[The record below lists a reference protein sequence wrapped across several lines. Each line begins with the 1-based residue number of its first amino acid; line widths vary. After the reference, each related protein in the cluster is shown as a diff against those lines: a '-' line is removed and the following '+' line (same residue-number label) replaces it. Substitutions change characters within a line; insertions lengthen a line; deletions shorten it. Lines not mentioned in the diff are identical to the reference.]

1 MKNDKIDKLKE
12 NYNNIEIPKELDDV
26 INDAFNESE
35 NKKLENNKK
44 DWRRNM
50 KKWYA
55 SAAAV
60 GLNIEIPKELDDVIN
75 DAFNESENKKLE
87 NNKKDWR
94 RNMKKWYAS
103 AAAVGLII
111 VSVNASSTFAK
122 SLENIPV
129 IGNII
134 RVVNFNNYRIDK
146 DGMDV
151 SISLPEVSSDS
162 KDLEY
167 KLNKEFEKE
176 GKEAYKKYEAE
187 VEKLEKE
194 GKTTQTVAENDKTL
208 SVAIY
213 NTETE
218 ASASTSRKIYNIDKK
233 DKTILTLEGMFGN
246 NDYVDVLSKNILSQM
261 KERTKKDSNDVYFV
275 DHTFKIK
282 KDQPFYINDKG
293 ELVICFDEYEVAPG
307 SAGLVEFVIPSN
319 VVSKL
324 MK

>member
-1 MKNDKIDKLKE
+1 MKNGKIDKLKE
-12 NYNNIEIPKELDDV
+12 NYNNVEIPKELDDV
-26 INDAFNESE
+26 INDAFKESA
-35 NKKLENNKK
+35 NKEIENNKK

-50 KKWYA
+50 K
-55 SAAAV
+55 
-60 GLNIEIPKELDDVIN
+60 
-75 DAFNESENKKLE
+75 
-87 NNKKDWR
+87 
-94 RNMKKWYAS
+94 NMKKWYAS
-103 AAAVGLII
+103 AAAIGLII

-129 IGNII
+129 IGDII
-134 RVVNFNNYRIDK
+134 KIVDFNNYRIDK

-151 SISLPEVSSDS
+151 SISLPEISSDS

-187 VEKLEKE
+187 VAKLEKE
-194 GKTTQTVAENDKTL
+194 GKTTHKSAEMWSETVAENAKTL

-218 ASASTSRKIYNIDKK
+218 ASAATSRKIYNIDKK

-275 DHTFKIK
+275 DNTFKIK

>member
-26 INDAFNESE
+26 INDAFKESE
-35 NKKLENNKK
+35 DKKIENNKK

-50 KKWYA
+50 K
-55 SAAAV
+55 
-60 GLNIEIPKELDDVIN
+60 
-75 DAFNESENKKLE
+75 
-87 NNKKDWR
+87 
-94 RNMKKWYAS
+94 NMKKWYAS

-111 VSVNASSTFAK
+111 VSVNASSTFAT

-134 RVVNFNNYRIDK
+134 KIVNFNNYRINK

-187 VEKLEKE
+187 VAKLEKE
-194 GKTTQTVAENDKTL
+194 GKTTHKSADIWSETIAENDKTA
-208 SVAIY
+208 SIAIY
-213 NTETE
+213 NTEIE
-218 ASASTSRKIYNIDKK
+218 ASAATSRKIYNINKE
-233 DKTILTLEGMFGN
+233 DKTVLTLEGMFRN

-275 DHTFKIK
+275 DNTFKIK

-319 VVSKL
+319 IVSKL

>member
-26 INDAFNESE
+26 INDAFKESE
-35 NKKLENNKK
+35 NKKIENNKK

-50 KKWYA
+50 K
-55 SAAAV
+55 
-60 GLNIEIPKELDDVIN
+60 
-75 DAFNESENKKLE
+75 
-87 NNKKDWR
+87 
-94 RNMKKWYAS
+94 NMKKWYAS
-103 AAAVGLII
+103 VAAVGLII
-111 VSVNASSTFAK
+111 VSVNASSTFAT

-134 RVVNFNNYRIDK
+134 KIVNFNNYRINK

-187 VEKLEKE
+187 VAKLEKE
-194 GKTTQTVAENDKTL
+194 GKTTHKSADIWSETIAENDKTA
-208 SVAIY
+208 SIAIY
-213 NTETE
+213 NTEIE
-218 ASASTSRKIYNIDKK
+218 ASAATNRKIYNINKE
-233 DKTILTLEGMFGN
+233 DKTVLTLEGMFGN
-246 NDYVDVLSKNILSQM
+246 NDYVDILSKNILSQM

-275 DHTFKIK
+275 DNTFKIK
-282 KDQPFYINDKG
+282 KDQTFYINDKG

-319 VVSKL
+319 IVSKL

>member
-1 MKNDKIDKLKE
+1 MKNGKIDKLKE
-12 NYNNIEIPKELDDV
+12 NYN
-26 INDAFNESE
+26 
-35 NKKLENNKK
+35 
-44 DWRRNM
+44 
-50 KKWYA
+50 
-55 SAAAV
+55 
-60 GLNIEIPKELDDVIN
+60 NIEIPKELDDVIN

-194 GKTTQTVAENDKTL
+194 GKTTHKSAEMWSETVAENDKTL

-319 VVSKL
+319 IVSKL

>member
-50 KKWYA
+50 K
-55 SAAAV
+55 
-60 GLNIEIPKELDDVIN
+60 NT
-75 DAFNESENKKLE
+75 
-87 NNKKDWR
+87 
-94 RNMKKWYAS
+94 KKWYAS

-187 VEKLEKE
+187 VAELEKE
-194 GKTTQTVAENDKTL
+194 GKTTHKSAEMWSETVAENDKTL

-218 ASASTSRKIYNIDKK
+218 ASAATSRKIYNIDKK

-275 DHTFKIK
+275 DNTFKIK

-319 VVSKL
+319 IVSKL

>member
-50 KKWYA
+50 K
-55 SAAAV
+55 
-60 GLNIEIPKELDDVIN
+60 
-75 DAFNESENKKLE
+75 
-87 NNKKDWR
+87 
-94 RNMKKWYAS
+94 NMKKWYVS

-187 VEKLEKE
+187 VAKLEKE
-194 GKTTQTVAENDKTL
+194 GKTTHKSAEMWSEAIAENDKTV

-218 ASASTSRKIYNIDKK
+218 ASAATSRKIYNIDKK

-275 DHTFKIK
+275 DNTFKIK

>member
-50 KKWYA
+50 K
-55 SAAAV
+55 
-60 GLNIEIPKELDDVIN
+60 
-75 DAFNESENKKLE
+75 
-87 NNKKDWR
+87 
-94 RNMKKWYAS
+94 NMKKWYAS

-194 GKTTQTVAENDKTL
+194 GKTTHKSAEIWTESIAENDKTL

-218 ASASTSRKIYNIDKK
+218 ASAATSRKIYNIDKK

>member
-26 INDAFNESE
+26 INDAFKESE
-35 NKKLENNKK
+35 NIK
-44 DWRRNM
+44 
-50 KKWYA
+50 
-55 SAAAV
+55 
-60 GLNIEIPKELDDVIN
+60 I
-75 DAFNESENKKLE
+75 E

-111 VSVNASSTFAK
+111 VSVNASSTFAT

-134 RVVNFNNYRIDK
+134 KIVNFNNYRINK

-187 VEKLEKE
+187 VAKLEKE
-194 GKTTQTVAENDKTL
+194 GKTTHKSAEVWSETIAENDKTA
-208 SVAIY
+208 SIAIY
-213 NTETE
+213 NTEIE
-218 ASASTSRKIYNIDKK
+218 ASAATSRKIYNINKE
-233 DKTILTLEGMFGN
+233 DKTVLTLEGMFGN
-246 NDYVDVLSKNILSQM
+246 NDYIDVLSKNILSQM

-275 DHTFKIK
+275 DNTFKIK

-319 VVSKL
+319 IVSKL

>member
-26 INDAFNESE
+26 INDAFKESE
-35 NKKLENNKK
+35 DKKIENNKK

-50 KKWYA
+50 K
-55 SAAAV
+55 
-60 GLNIEIPKELDDVIN
+60 
-75 DAFNESENKKLE
+75 
-87 NNKKDWR
+87 
-94 RNMKKWYAS
+94 NMKKWYAS

-111 VSVNASSTFAK
+111 VSVNASSTFAT

-134 RVVNFNNYRIDK
+134 KIVNFNNYRINK

-187 VEKLEKE
+187 VAKLEKE
-194 GKTTQTVAENDKTL
+194 GKTTHKSADIWSETIAENDKTA
-208 SVAIY
+208 SIAIY
-213 NTETE
+213 NTEIE
-218 ASASTSRKIYNIDKK
+218 ASAATNRKIYNINKE
-233 DKTILTLEGMFGN
+233 DKTVLTLEGMFGN

-275 DHTFKIK
+275 DNTFKIK
-282 KDQPFYINDKG
+282 KDQPYYINNKG

-319 VVSKL
+319 IVSKL

>member
-12 NYNNIEIPKELDDV
+12 NYNNVEIPKELDDV

-50 KKWYA
+50 K
-55 SAAAV
+55 
-60 GLNIEIPKELDDVIN
+60 
-75 DAFNESENKKLE
+75 
-87 NNKKDWR
+87 
-94 RNMKKWYAS
+94 NMKKWYAS

-151 SISLPEVSSDS
+151 SISLPEVSSDN

-187 VEKLEKE
+187 VAKLEKE
-194 GKTTQTVAENDKTL
+194 GKTTHKSAEMWSETVAENAKTV

-218 ASASTSRKIYNIDKK
+218 ASAATSRKIYNINKE
-233 DKTILTLEGMFGN
+233 DKTVLTLEGMFGN

-275 DHTFKIK
+275 DNTFKIK

>member
-12 NYNNIEIPKELDDV
+12 NYN
-26 INDAFNESE
+26 
-35 NKKLENNKK
+35 
-44 DWRRNM
+44 
-50 KKWYA
+50 
-55 SAAAV
+55 
-60 GLNIEIPKELDDVIN
+60 NIEIPKELDDVIN

-194 GKTTQTVAENDKTL
+194 GKTTHKSAEMWSETVAENDKTL

>member
-50 KKWYA
+50 K
-55 SAAAV
+55 
-60 GLNIEIPKELDDVIN
+60 
-75 DAFNESENKKLE
+75 
-87 NNKKDWR
+87 
-94 RNMKKWYAS
+94 NMKKWYAS

-134 RVVNFNNYRIDK
+134 KVVNFNNYRIDK

-151 SISLPEVSSDS
+151 SISLPEVSLDS

-187 VEKLEKE
+187 VAKLEKE
-194 GKTTQTVAENDKTL
+194 GKTTHKSAEMWSEAIAENDKTV

-218 ASASTSRKIYNIDKK
+218 ASAATSRKIYNIDKK

-275 DHTFKIK
+275 DNTFKIK

-319 VVSKL
+319 IVSKL

>member
-50 KKWYA
+50 K
-55 SAAAV
+55 
-60 GLNIEIPKELDDVIN
+60 
-75 DAFNESENKKLE
+75 
-87 NNKKDWR
+87 
-94 RNMKKWYAS
+94 NMKKWYAS

-194 GKTTQTVAENDKTL
+194 GKTTHKSAEMWTESIAENAKTV

-218 ASASTSRKIYNIDKK
+218 ASAATSRKIYNIDKK

-275 DHTFKIK
+275 DNTFKIK

>member
-50 KKWYA
+50 K
-55 SAAAV
+55 
-60 GLNIEIPKELDDVIN
+60 
-75 DAFNESENKKLE
+75 
-87 NNKKDWR
+87 
-94 RNMKKWYAS
+94 NMKKWYAS

-194 GKTTQTVAENDKTL
+194 GKTTHKSAEMWSETVAENDKIL

-218 ASASTSRKIYNIDKK
+218 ASAATSRKIYNIDKK

>member
-26 INDAFNESE
+26 INDAFKESE
-35 NKKLENNKK
+35 DKKIENNKK

-50 KKWYA
+50 K
-55 SAAAV
+55 
-60 GLNIEIPKELDDVIN
+60 
-75 DAFNESENKKLE
+75 
-87 NNKKDWR
+87 
-94 RNMKKWYAS
+94 NMKKWYAS

-111 VSVNASSTFAK
+111 VSVNASSTFAT

-134 RVVNFNNYRIDK
+134 KIVNFNNYRINK

-151 SISLPEVSSDS
+151 SISLPKVSSDS

-187 VEKLEKE
+187 VAKLEKE
-194 GKTTQTVAENDKTL
+194 GKTTHKSADIWSETIAENDKTA
-208 SVAIY
+208 SIAIY
-213 NTETE
+213 NTEIE
-218 ASASTSRKIYNIDKK
+218 ASAATNRKIYNINKE
-233 DKTILTLEGMFGN
+233 DKTVLTLEGIFGN

-275 DHTFKIK
+275 DNTFKIK

-319 VVSKL
+319 IVSKL

>member
-12 NYNNIEIPKELDDV
+12 NYN
-26 INDAFNESE
+26 
-35 NKKLENNKK
+35 
-44 DWRRNM
+44 
-50 KKWYA
+50 
-55 SAAAV
+55 
-60 GLNIEIPKELDDVIN
+60 NIEIPKELDDVIN

-187 VEKLEKE
+187 VAELEKE
-194 GKTTQTVAENDKTL
+194 GKTTHKSAEMWTESIAENAKTV

-218 ASASTSRKIYNIDKK
+218 ASAATSRKIYNIDKK

-275 DHTFKIK
+275 DNTFKIK

-319 VVSKL
+319 IVSKL

>member
-12 NYNNIEIPKELDDV
+12 NYNNVEIPKELDDV
-26 INDAFNESE
+26 INDAFKESA
-35 NKKLENNKK
+35 NKEIENNKK

-50 KKWYA
+50 KNMK
-55 SAAAV
+55 
-60 GLNIEIPKELDDVIN
+60 
-75 DAFNESENKKLE
+75 
-87 NNKKDWR
+87 
-94 RNMKKWYAS
+94 NMKKWYAS
-103 AAAVGLII
+103 AAAIGLII

-134 RVVNFNNYRIDK
+134 KIVDFNNYRIDK

-151 SISLPEVSSDS
+151 SISLPEISSDS

-187 VEKLEKE
+187 VAKLEKE
-194 GKTTQTVAENDKTL
+194 GKTTHKSAEMWSETVAENAKTL

-218 ASASTSRKIYNIDKK
+218 ASAATSRKIYNIDKK

-275 DHTFKIK
+275 DNTFKIK

>member
-26 INDAFNESE
+26 INDAFKESE
-35 NKKLENNKK
+35 DKKIENNKK

-50 KKWYA
+50 K
-55 SAAAV
+55 
-60 GLNIEIPKELDDVIN
+60 
-75 DAFNESENKKLE
+75 
-87 NNKKDWR
+87 
-94 RNMKKWYAS
+94 NMKKWYAS

-111 VSVNASSTFAK
+111 VSVNASSTFAT

-134 RVVNFNNYRIDK
+134 KIVNFNNYRINK

-176 GKEAYKKYEAE
+176 GKEAYKKYEVE
-187 VEKLEKE
+187 VAKLEKE
-194 GKTTQTVAENDKTL
+194 GKTTHKSADIWSETIAENDKTA
-208 SVAIY
+208 SIAIY
-213 NTETE
+213 NTEIE
-218 ASASTSRKIYNIDKK
+218 ASAATSRKIYNINKE
-233 DKTILTLEGMFGN
+233 DKTVLTLEGMFGN

-275 DHTFKIK
+275 DNTFKIK
-282 KDQPFYINDKG
+282 KDQPFYINNKG

-319 VVSKL
+319 IVSKL

>member
-55 SAAAV
+55 SAAA
-60 GLNIEIPKELDDVIN
+60 L
-75 DAFNESENKKLE
+75 
-87 NNKKDWR
+87 
-94 RNMKKWYAS
+94 
-103 AAAVGLII
+103 GLII

-194 GKTTQTVAENDKTL
+194 GKTTHKSAEMWSETVAENDKTL

-218 ASASTSRKIYNIDKK
+218 ASAATSRKIYNIDKK

-275 DHTFKIK
+275 DNTFKIK

>member
-50 KKWYA
+50 K
-55 SAAAV
+55 
-60 GLNIEIPKELDDVIN
+60 
-75 DAFNESENKKLE
+75 
-87 NNKKDWR
+87 
-94 RNMKKWYAS
+94 NMKKWYAS

-151 SISLPEVSSDS
+151 SISLPKVSSDS

-194 GKTTQTVAENDKTL
+194 GKTTHKSAEMWTESIAENDKTL

-213 NTETE
+213 NTEIE

-319 VVSKL
+319 IVSKL

>member
-1 MKNDKIDKLKE
+1 MKNDEIEKLKE
-12 NYNNIEIPKELDDV
+12 NYN
-26 INDAFNESE
+26 
-35 NKKLENNKK
+35 
-44 DWRRNM
+44 
-50 KKWYA
+50 
-55 SAAAV
+55 
-60 GLNIEIPKELDDVIN
+60 NIEIPKELDDVIN

-194 GKTTQTVAENDKTL
+194 GKTTHKSAEMWTESIAENDKTL

-213 NTETE
+213 NTEIE

>member
-35 NKKLENNKK
+35 NKKLENNKR

-50 KKWYA
+50 K
-55 SAAAV
+55 
-60 GLNIEIPKELDDVIN
+60 
-75 DAFNESENKKLE
+75 
-87 NNKKDWR
+87 
-94 RNMKKWYAS
+94 NMKKWYAS

-194 GKTTQTVAENDKTL
+194 GKTTHKSAEMWSETVAENDKTL

-218 ASASTSRKIYNIDKK
+218 ASAATSRKIYNIDKK

-246 NDYVDVLSKNILSQM
+246 NDYVDLLSKNILSQM

-275 DHTFKIK
+275 DNTFKIK

>member
-26 INDAFNESE
+26 INDAFKESE
-35 NKKLENNKK
+35 NIK
-44 DWRRNM
+44 
-50 KKWYA
+50 
-55 SAAAV
+55 
-60 GLNIEIPKELDDVIN
+60 I
-75 DAFNESENKKLE
+75 E

-111 VSVNASSTFAK
+111 VSVNASSTFAT

-134 RVVNFNNYRIDK
+134 KIVNFNNYRINK

-187 VEKLEKE
+187 VAKLEKE
-194 GKTTQTVAENDKTL
+194 GKTTHKSAEVWSETIAENDKTA
-208 SVAIY
+208 SIAIY
-213 NTETE
+213 NTEIE
-218 ASASTSRKIYNIDKK
+218 ASAATSRKIYNINKEN
-233 DKTILTLEGMFGN
+233 KTVLTLEGMFGN
-246 NDYVDVLSKNILSQM
+246 NDYIDVLSKNILSQM

-275 DHTFKIK
+275 DNTFKIK
-282 KDQPFYINDKG
+282 KDQPFYINNKG

-319 VVSKL
+319 IVSKL

>member
-50 KKWYA
+50 K
-55 SAAAV
+55 
-60 GLNIEIPKELDDVIN
+60 
-75 DAFNESENKKLE
+75 
-87 NNKKDWR
+87 
-94 RNMKKWYAS
+94 NMKKWYAS

-194 GKTTQTVAENDKTL
+194 EKTTHKSAEMWSETVAENDKIL

-218 ASASTSRKIYNIDKK
+218 ASAATSRKIYNIDKK

>member
-50 KKWYA
+50 K
-55 SAAAV
+55 
-60 GLNIEIPKELDDVIN
+60 
-75 DAFNESENKKLE
+75 
-87 NNKKDWR
+87 
-94 RNMKKWYAS
+94 NMKKWYAS

-194 GKTTQTVAENDKTL
+194 GKTTHKSAEMWSETVAENDKIL

-233 DKTILTLEGMFGN
+233 DKTILILEGMFGN

-275 DHTFKIK
+275 DNTFKIK
-282 KDQPFYINDKG
+282 KDQPFYINNKG

>member
-26 INDAFNESE
+26 INDAFKESE
-35 NKKLENNKK
+35 DKKIENNKK

-50 KKWYA
+50 K
-55 SAAAV
+55 
-60 GLNIEIPKELDDVIN
+60 
-75 DAFNESENKKLE
+75 
-87 NNKKDWR
+87 
-94 RNMKKWYAS
+94 NMKKWYAS
-103 AAAVGLII
+103 VAAVGLII
-111 VSVNASSTFAK
+111 VPVNASSTFAT

-134 RVVNFNNYRIDK
+134 KIVNFNNYRINK

-187 VEKLEKE
+187 VAKLEKE
-194 GKTTQTVAENDKTL
+194 GKTTHKSADIWSETIAENDKTA
-208 SVAIY
+208 SIAIY
-213 NTETE
+213 NTEIE
-218 ASASTSRKIYNIDKK
+218 ASAATNRKIYNINKE
-233 DKTILTLEGMFGN
+233 DKTVLTLEGMFGN
-246 NDYVDVLSKNILSQM
+246 NDYVDILSKNILSQM

-275 DHTFKIK
+275 DNTFKIK
-282 KDQPFYINDKG
+282 KDQTFYINDKG

-319 VVSKL
+319 IVSKL

>member
-26 INDAFNESE
+26 INDAFKESE
-35 NKKLENNKK
+35 DKKIENNKK

-50 KKWYA
+50 K
-55 SAAAV
+55 
-60 GLNIEIPKELDDVIN
+60 
-75 DAFNESENKKLE
+75 
-87 NNKKDWR
+87 
-94 RNMKKWYAS
+94 NMKKWYAS
-103 AAAVGLII
+103 AAAVGLIM
-111 VSVNASSTFAK
+111 VSVNASSTFAT

-134 RVVNFNNYRIDK
+134 KIVNFNNYRINK

-176 GKEAYKKYEAE
+176 GKEAYKKYEVE
-187 VEKLEKE
+187 VAKLEKE
-194 GKTTQTVAENDKTL
+194 GKTTHKSADIWSETIAENDKTA
-208 SVAIY
+208 SIAIY
-213 NTETE
+213 NTEIE
-218 ASASTSRKIYNIDKK
+218 ASAATSRKIYNINKE
-233 DKTILTLEGMFGN
+233 DKTVLTLEGMFGN

-275 DHTFKIK
+275 DNTFKIK

-319 VVSKL
+319 IVSKL

>member
-12 NYNNIEIPKELDDV
+12 NYN
-26 INDAFNESE
+26 
-35 NKKLENNKK
+35 
-44 DWRRNM
+44 
-50 KKWYA
+50 
-55 SAAAV
+55 
-60 GLNIEIPKELDDVIN
+60 NIEIPKELDDVIN

-134 RVVNFNNYRIDK
+134 KVVNFNNYRIDK

-187 VEKLEKE
+187 VAELEKE
-194 GKTTQTVAENDKTL
+194 GKTTHKSAEMWTESIAENDKTL

-218 ASASTSRKIYNIDKK
+218 ASAATSRKIYNIDKK

>member
-12 NYNNIEIPKELDDV
+12 NYN
-26 INDAFNESE
+26 
-35 NKKLENNKK
+35 
-44 DWRRNM
+44 
-50 KKWYA
+50 
-55 SAAAV
+55 
-60 GLNIEIPKELDDVIN
+60 NIEIPKELDDVIN

-134 RVVNFNNYRIDK
+134 KIVDFNNYRIDK

-151 SISLPEVSSDS
+151 SISLPEISSDS

-187 VEKLEKE
+187 VAKLEKE
-194 GKTTQTVAENDKTL
+194 GKTTHKFAEMWSETVAENAKTL

-218 ASASTSRKIYNIDKK
+218 ASAATSRKIYNIDKK

-275 DHTFKIK
+275 DNTFKIK

>member
-12 NYNNIEIPKELDDV
+12 NYKNIEIPKELDDV

-35 NKKLENNKK
+35 NKELENNKK

-50 KKWYA
+50 K
-55 SAAAV
+55 
-60 GLNIEIPKELDDVIN
+60 
-75 DAFNESENKKLE
+75 
-87 NNKKDWR
+87 
-94 RNMKKWYAS
+94 NMKKWYAS
-103 AAAVGLII
+103 AAAIGLII
-111 VSVNASSTFAK
+111 VSVNASSTFATN
-122 SLENIPV
+122 LENIPF

-134 RVVNFNNYRIDK
+134 KIVDFNNYRIDK

-151 SISLPEVSSDS
+151 SISLPEVSSDN

-176 GKEAYKKYEAE
+176 GKEAYKKYETE
-187 VEKLEKE
+187 VAKLEKE
-194 GKTTQTVAENDKTL
+194 GKTTHKSAEMWSETVAENDKTV

-218 ASASTSRKIYNIDKK
+218 ASAATSRKIYNIDKK
-233 DKTILTLEGMFGN
+233 DKTVLTLEGMFGN
-246 NDYVDVLSKNILSQM
+246 NDYVDVLSKNILEQM
-261 KERTKKDSNDVYFV
+261 KERTKKDSNDVYFA
-275 DHTFKIK
+275 DNTFKIK
-282 KDQPFYINDKG
+282 KDQTFYINDKG

>member
-12 NYNNIEIPKELDDV
+12 NYNNVEIPKELDDV

-50 KKWYA
+50 K
-55 SAAAV
+55 
-60 GLNIEIPKELDDVIN
+60 
-75 DAFNESENKKLE
+75 
-87 NNKKDWR
+87 
-94 RNMKKWYAS
+94 NMKKWYVS

-187 VEKLEKE
+187 VAKLEKE
-194 GKTTQTVAENDKTL
+194 GKTTHKSAEMWSETVAENAKTV

-218 ASASTSRKIYNIDKK
+218 ASAATSRKIYNIDKK

-275 DHTFKIK
+275 DNTFKIK

>member
-12 NYNNIEIPKELDDV
+12 NYNNVEIPKELDDV
-26 INDAFNESE
+26 INDAFKESA
-35 NKKLENNKK
+35 NKEIENNKK

-50 KKWYA
+50 K
-55 SAAAV
+55 
-60 GLNIEIPKELDDVIN
+60 
-75 DAFNESENKKLE
+75 
-87 NNKKDWR
+87 
-94 RNMKKWYAS
+94 NMKKWYAS
-103 AAAVGLII
+103 AAAIGLII

-134 RVVNFNNYRIDK
+134 KIVDFNNYRIDK

-151 SISLPEVSSDS
+151 SISLPEISSDS

-167 KLNKEFEKE
+167 KLNKEFERE

-187 VEKLEKE
+187 VAKLEKE
-194 GKTTQTVAENDKTL
+194 GKTTHKSAEMWSETVAENAKTL

-218 ASASTSRKIYNIDKK
+218 ASAATSRKIYNIDKK

-275 DHTFKIK
+275 DNTFKIK

>member
-26 INDAFNESE
+26 INDAFN
-35 NKKLENNKK
+35 K
-44 DWRRNM
+44 
-50 KKWYA
+50 
-55 SAAAV
+55 
-60 GLNIEIPKELDDVIN
+60 
-75 DAFNESENKKLE
+75 SENKKLE

-151 SISLPEVSSDS
+151 SISLPEVSSDN

-167 KLNKEFEKE
+167 KLNKKFEKE

-187 VEKLEKE
+187 VAKLEKE
-194 GKTTQTVAENDKTL
+194 GKTTHKSAEMWSETVAENAKTV

-218 ASASTSRKIYNIDKK
+218 ASAATSRKIYNINKE

-246 NDYVDVLSKNILSQM
+246 NDYVDALSKNILSQM

-275 DHTFKIK
+275 DNTFKIK
-282 KDQPFYINDKG
+282 KDQPFYINNKG

>member
-55 SAAAV
+55 SAAA
-60 GLNIEIPKELDDVIN
+60 I
-75 DAFNESENKKLE
+75 
-87 NNKKDWR
+87 
-94 RNMKKWYAS
+94 
-103 AAAVGLII
+103 GLII

-134 RVVNFNNYRIDK
+134 KVVNFNNYRIDK

-151 SISLPEVSSDS
+151 SISLPEVSLDS

-187 VEKLEKE
+187 VAKLEKE
-194 GKTTQTVAENDKTL
+194 GKTTHKSAEMWSEAIAENDKTV

-218 ASASTSRKIYNIDKK
+218 ASAATSRKIYNIDKK

-275 DHTFKIK
+275 DNTFKIK

-319 VVSKL
+319 IVSKL

>member
-55 SAAAV
+55 SAAA
-60 GLNIEIPKELDDVIN
+60 I
-75 DAFNESENKKLE
+75 
-87 NNKKDWR
+87 
-94 RNMKKWYAS
+94 
-103 AAAVGLII
+103 GLII

-187 VEKLEKE
+187 VAELEKE
-194 GKTTQTVAENDKTL
+194 GKTTHKSAEMWTESIAENAKTV

-218 ASASTSRKIYNIDKK
+218 ASAATSRKIYNIDKK

-275 DHTFKIK
+275 DNTFKIK

>member
-12 NYNNIEIPKELDDV
+12 NYN
-26 INDAFNESE
+26 
-35 NKKLENNKK
+35 
-44 DWRRNM
+44 
-50 KKWYA
+50 
-55 SAAAV
+55 
-60 GLNIEIPKELDDVIN
+60 NIEIPKELDDVIN

-187 VEKLEKE
+187 VAELEKE
-194 GKTTQTVAENDKTL
+194 GKTTHKSAEIWTESIAENDKTL

-218 ASASTSRKIYNIDKK
+218 ASAATSRKIYNIDKK

-275 DHTFKIK
+275 DNTFKIK

>member
-12 NYNNIEIPKELDDV
+12 NYN
-26 INDAFNESE
+26 
-35 NKKLENNKK
+35 
-44 DWRRNM
+44 
-50 KKWYA
+50 
-55 SAAAV
+55 
-60 GLNIEIPKELDDVIN
+60 NIEIPKELDDVIN

-187 VEKLEKE
+187 VAELEKE
-194 GKTTQTVAENDKTL
+194 GKTTHKSAEMWSETVAENDKTL

-218 ASASTSRKIYNIDKK
+218 ASAATSRKIYNIDKK

-275 DHTFKIK
+275 DNTFKIK